1 MSNFDFIGSFLGKKA
16 QLKKDGH
23 DLSSFEVDSSN
34 FGVIRPVACYPV
46 VPNEHFEFN
55 VGVNIQTAPMREDN
69 FARLYSNLK
78 AVYVPLDAIQRDY
91 LSLTQNARST
101 RKDGLLSF
109 SCHEPN
115 INLTNVVFCTA
126 FMYWLQQGFQQL
138 TSLDHW
144 YDVYYDFSDQA
155 WFSSFLAQ
163 QISDPPLFIDF
174 VVRPTYGHN
183 SIAENVLNFI
193 SNEVF
198 SVVNP
203 NHSPLISNDLKTW
216 VERISDNLTA
226 FSGEALPTSVFR
238 ILDSLGYG
246 NFIPVVD
253 DFIKKYPS
261 AFLDFVYVD
270 LETESFY
277 TSMTRDKPLWQFYYH
292 LDSQL
297 GNRSAYPLFAYQ
309 YYIYLCEKSNY
320 RDASTRLVTLDEIDS
335 SFINDSFDSIE
346 TIVNDKEIIYFNLL
360 YVDYSV
366 QTGEKILHDS
376 LFVQMLNWMCNKFE
390 EPDDIDDDFVTWS
403 DFFIFK
409 YLFST
414 SSPLLEQDVFNSS
427 QLSTVSGTIPTT
439 DVQYLETNLVKT
451 IADTNALYKL
461 RQDLLRAG
469 VRRDKQMN
477 AIFGVSDKSDLY
489 GDVSILDY
497 NKTSININGLLNQAE
512 TDIAPL
518 GQRAGR
524 GDASSG
530 LKFKCDTKDFGF
542 IFIVQYFT
550 TELFYENFMID
561 RSVSLNPIEWFNPNF
576 NHLGLEPIRSEYLS
590 FVASSSSSADNTF
603 SVLHTNTINVGFTA
617 RDYHLKQRVNKAHG
631 LFTNFGFAIP
641 SNNNEEKQIRYVP
654 NNLQRGNA
662 IFGGFVPTV
671 IDQQVNRYL
680 NEKSLYYNPYMVNN
694 LFAQMVDSFV
704 FSDMSFDQF
713 RCAWTFNVHKV
724 SPMPKIG
731 LFKLDV

>member
-46 VPNEHFEFN
+46 VPNEHYEFN

-78 AVYVPLDAIQRDY
+78 AVYVPLDVIQRDY
-91 LSLTQNARST
+91 LSLTQNSRST

-126 FMYWLQQGFQQL
+126 FMYWLQQGLQQL

-144 YDVYYDFSDQA
+144 YDVYYDFDDNA
-155 WFSSFLAQ
+155 WFSSYLAQ
-163 QISDPPLFIDF
+163 KVSVPPEFINL
-174 VVRPTYGHN
+174 VVRPAFGEN
-183 SIAENVLNFI
+183 SLAECVLYFI

-203 NHSPLISNDLKTW
+203 NHSSLISSDLKTW
-216 VERISDNLTA
+216 VERFSINLTA

-238 ILDSLGYG
+238 ILDALGYG
-246 NFIPVVD
+246 NYIPVVD

-261 AFLDFVYVD
+261 AFNDFVYVD

-277 TSMTRDKPLWQFYYH
+277 TSMQRHDALWQFYFE
-292 LDSQL
+292 LSTQL
-297 GNRSAYPLFAYQ
+297 GSRSAYPLFAYQ

-335 SFINDSFDSIE
+335 SMQNGAWGSIE
-346 TIVNDKEIIYFNLL
+346 TTSSDREIVFFNIP
-360 YVDYSV
+360 YIDTST
-366 QTGEKILHDS
+366 QSGEAILHDS
-376 LFVQMLNWMCNKFE
+376 LFVQMLNWMCNKIE
-390 EPDDIDDDFVTWS
+390 EPSDIDDEFIYWI
-403 DFFIFK
+403 DFFVFK

-427 QLSTVSGTIPTT
+427 QTSTVSGTIPST

-489 GDVSILDY
+489 GDVTILDY
-497 NKTSININGLLNQAE
+497 NKTAININGLLNQAE

-561 RSVSLNPIEWFNPNF
+561 RSVSLNPNEWFNPNF
-576 NHLGLEPIRSEYLS
+576 NHLGLESIRSEYLS
-590 FVASSSSSADNTF
+590 FVGDSSSSADNTF
-603 SVLHTNTINVGFTA
+603 SIMHTNTINVGYTA
-617 RDYHLKQRVNKAHG
+617 RDFHLKQRVNKAHG

-641 SNNNEEKQIRYVP
+641 SNNNDDKKIRYVP

-671 IDQQVNRYL
+671 IDQQVDRYL
-680 NEKSLYYNPYMVNN
+680 HEKSLYYNPYMVNN

-704 FSDMSFDQF
+704 LSDMSFDQF
-713 RCAWTFNVHKV
+713 RCAWTFKVHKV